1 MANNVSTIALGR
13 FCQLAIEA
21 SAGSGDLVLVLFKSV
36 GAATDTT
43 MRNAATLAALTALG
57 LVECDF
63 SSYTRKVLSG
73 GGADYSTATIDTTNF
88 TRTLTFV
95 AKVWNPAGGVT
106 NNNPIKSTVV
116 YRPSAG
122 SADSACIPL
131 GVYDAT
137 GSAAGG
143 TYSHTPGT
151 LTDDA

>member
-1 MANNVSTIALGR
+1 MANNVSTSALGR
-13 FCQLAIEA
+13 FIQLAMEA
-21 SAGSGDLVLVLFKSV
+21 SAGTGDLVLVLFKSV

-43 MRNAATLAALTALG
+43 MRNAATLAALTGLG

-63 SSYTRKVLSG
+63 SSYARKVLSG
-73 GGADYSTATIDTTNF
+73 GGADYSIAINTTTF
-88 TRTLTFV
+88 TQTLTFV

-106 NNNPIKSTVV
+106 NNSPLKSTVV
-116 YRPSAG
+116 YRPTAG

-143 TYSHTPGT
+143 TYSHTPGA
-151 LTDDA
+151 LVDDA